1 MAKSLLTLAVLMIAL
16 DASSS
21 PCDRFRVTLLGTGTP
36 RPIITRFGP
45 SILVEAGAE
54 TLLFDVG
61 RGSLQRLTQI
71 GVPYAA
77 ITGVFLT
84 HLHSDHVV
92 GLPDLWLSGWLVSQR
107 NVPLEVWGPVGTE
120 EMVNHLREAYRYD
133 LQIRVEDDK
142 ASPEG
147 SRLIVKDIG
156 EEVVLRRNGVIVTS
170 FLVDH
175 APIKPAFG
183 FRIDY
188 CGHSVVLSGDTR
200 KSANLIEHA
209 RGVDVLI
216 HEVAAATA
224 DELQTSARARSV
236 VAHHTI
242 ARDAAEVFSKARPG
256 LAVYSHIVL
265 RGNASEDDI
274 MRETRAGYRGPVVM
288 GKDLM
293 TIDVVTRTVMKT
305 RRRRAA

>member
-188 CGHSVVLSGDTR
+188 CGHSLVLSGDTR

-242 ARDAAEVFSKARPG
+242 AREAAEVFSKARPG

-265 RGNASEDDI
+265 RGNASEADI

-305 RRRRAA
+305 PRRRAA